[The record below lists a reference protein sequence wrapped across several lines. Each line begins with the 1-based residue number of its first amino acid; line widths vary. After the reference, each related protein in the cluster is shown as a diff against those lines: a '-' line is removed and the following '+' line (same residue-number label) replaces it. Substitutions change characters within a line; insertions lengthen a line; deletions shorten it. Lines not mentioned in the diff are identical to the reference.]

1 MIVLFYLVMFYF
13 VILKRRIN
21 ENSAT
26 SVKLTTELGEG
37 ESGFPSREEVYRMCQ
52 ALQGKLHVQEQLI
65 YMRNSTGFCV
75 PLFGYSM
82 LGLWLS
88 YCIVLFFFLG
98 AVLF

>member
-1 MIVLFYLVMFYF
+1 
-13 VILKRRIN
+13 
-21 ENSAT
+21 
-26 SVKLTTELGEG
+26 
-37 ESGFPSREEVYRMCQ
+37 MCQ
-52 ALQGKLHVQEQLI
+52 ALEGKLHVQEQLI

-75 PLFGYSM
+75 PLFGYSL